1 MSLFIAEDGSALE
14 KLCLLPDGV
23 EASAWLGSR
32 FGVGTAV
39 FLHGGG
45 GDGDV
50 IHVVSTYLGGR
61 GLKESVCLLGGTGGR
76 LAKLSGGGA

>member
-1 MSLFIAEDGSALE
+1 MSLFITEDGSALE

-32 FGVGTAV
+32 LGVGTAV

-50 IHVVSTYLGGR
+50 IHVISTHLGGR
-61 GLKESVCLLGGTGGR
+61 GLKGSVCLLGGTGGR
-76 LAKLSGGGA
+76 LPKLSGGGA